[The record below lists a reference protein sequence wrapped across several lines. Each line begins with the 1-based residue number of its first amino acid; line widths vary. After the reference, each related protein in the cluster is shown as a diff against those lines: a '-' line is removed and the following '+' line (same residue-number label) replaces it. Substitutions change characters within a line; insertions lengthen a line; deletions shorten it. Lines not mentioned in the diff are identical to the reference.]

1 MQKMDILL
9 LHFLKSALC
18 DVREINKIAL
28 KLKVAPI
35 AVSSSGMK
43 EKLIVQLIVFLIFY
57 FFSFFCNNF
66 YCANNK
72 L

>member
-43 EKLIVQLIVFLIFY
+43 ELIVQLIVFLIFY
-57 FFSFFCNNF
+57 FFFIF
-66 YCANNK
+66 

>member
-35 AVSSSGMK
+35 AVSSSGME
-43 EKLIVQLIVFLIFY
+43 EKLIVQLIVFYIF
-57 FFSFFCNNF
+57 FFFIFLQQF
-66 YCANNK
+66 
-72 L
+72 LLRE